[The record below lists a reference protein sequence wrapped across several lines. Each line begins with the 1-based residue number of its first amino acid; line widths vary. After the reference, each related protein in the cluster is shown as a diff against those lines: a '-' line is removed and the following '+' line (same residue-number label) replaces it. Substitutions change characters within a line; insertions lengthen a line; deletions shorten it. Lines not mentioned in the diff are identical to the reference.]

1 MELTELKNKLASA
14 LVGSDLQNLN
24 TLSEEAMQL
33 YPDEGFGY
41 YYLGEKLLLEASN
54 DMPSIEWAF
63 AKASYLDQSNI
74 TYLKRFAKSLDE
86 QFKYEEA
93 ANVYATIY
101 YIDSQDDDALFG
113 LGRHELSDIRK
124 NPSAALQ
131 YFARIATRPWN

>member
-93 ANVYATIY
+93 ANGYATIY
-101 YIDSQDDDALFG
+101 
-113 LGRHELSDIRK
+113 
-124 NPSAALQ
+124 
-131 YFARIATRPWN
+131 